1 MRISIQPDF
10 SLKDTARIVGEILGL
25 PFEFDDSGYFEEFP
39 AYSSPH
45 GDTRFALLGP
55 PDAKFMGD
63 IPWHD
68 YDLQVRK
75 FSGTVQQRDAL
86 VAETQ
91 RRIATDGRLHSEL
104 L

>member
-10 SLKDTARIVGEILGL
+10 SLEDTARIVGEVLNV
-25 PFEFDDSGYFEEFP
+25 PFTFDDSGYFEEFP
-39 AYSSPH
+39 AYSSPD
-45 GDTRFALLGP
+45 GKARFALLGP

-63 IPWHD
+63 TPWYD

-75 FSGTVQQRDAL
+75 FSGTAQERDLL
-86 VAETQ
+86 VAETH
-91 RRIATDGRLHSEL
+91 RRLAADGRLHSEL